1 MLQKLQAMAALG
13 LSFFL
18 PSLASASC
26 YTDAASGRLSNFCA
40 LDRINGTRVDARS
53 LQLIDYK
60 LKLEGSERGLG
71 FPNRVQVHSSSKA
84 IYPIL
89 SYSDNINGGNSPEP
103 LVLGNLTF
111 EGDKQLYRVDSL
123 TAGLG
128 VGLNGRYI
136 YDDGRYL
143 SYGANASYAYS
154 PEHGI
159 GISTTSANVCSV
171 NHISNWWYVDACAN
185 TSRVRKDI
193 TDDTNSNISISG
205 SKVFTSG
212 ENSYSQMNLG
222 VNRYFASAYTQNQVV
237 IGLDTIH
244 ANGVYSGFDVTF
256 GESVENQ
263 LATRFSVSAQ
273 VTAQV
278 ANKPLTL
285 SASYARADGG
295 MLLGVERSENTIGI
309 SASYPVWKNL
319 SASIGYRNTDST
331 IDYFDVSTPTFGL
344 QFAATQF

>member
-1 MLQKLQAMAALG
+1 MAATL
-13 LSFFL
+13 LPFL
-18 PSLASASC
+18 IATSASAEC
-26 YTDAASGRLSNFCA
+26 YMDGVSGRLANFCA
-40 LDRINGTRVDARS
+40 LEEIEGTQVDFRI

-60 LKLEGSERGLG
+60 LKLEGNTTNLG
-71 FPNRVQVHSSSKA
+71 FPTHIAKNTTMA
-84 IYPIL
+84 MID
-89 SYSDNINGGNSPEP
+89 YSVAYLENINGGNSPEP

-111 EGDKQLYRVDSL
+111 EGDEQLYRKGGL
-123 TAGLG
+123 MAGLG
-128 VGLNGRYI
+128 VGLDGRYI
-136 YDDGRYL
+136 YSEGRYL

-171 NHISNWWYVDACAN
+171 NHISNFWYVDSCAN

-244 ANGVYSGFDVTF
+244 ANSVYSAFDVTF
-256 GESVENQ
+256 GEAIENQ
-263 LATRFSVSAQ
+263 LATRLSVSAQ

-319 SASIGYRNTDST
+319 SASIGYRNTDSS
-331 IDYFDVSTPTFGL
+331 IDYFDVSTPTFGI
-344 QFAATQF
+344 QFAAIQF